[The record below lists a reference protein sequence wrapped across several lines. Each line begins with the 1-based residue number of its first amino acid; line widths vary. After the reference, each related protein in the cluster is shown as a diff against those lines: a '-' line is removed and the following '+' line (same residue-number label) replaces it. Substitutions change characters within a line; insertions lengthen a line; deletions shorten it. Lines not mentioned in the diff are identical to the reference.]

1 MAGKCCGHTHAILF
15 IISTQ
20 ILLLAFVLLLLG
32 TVYYI
37 QDRPKERDYAE
48 STCRVLAGSY
58 RAKKY
63 KRRDHYYPTWEVQHS
78 GPRFINA
85 TIGSNGGYPTEEYAQ
100 KALQKMSVRIVA
112 PTSPMRTLY
121 LTMNYVRICIMHCL
135 FCRSVGISPAGT
147 KRASQP

>member
-48 STCRVLAGSY
+48 STCRVLAGRY
-58 RAKKY
+58 QTKIY
-63 KRRDHYYPTWEVQHS
+63 KRRDRHYPTWEVQHS

-85 TIGSNGGYPTEEYAQ
+85 TIKSNRGYQTREYAQ
-100 KALQKMSVRIVA
+100 EAVQQISVRIVA
-112 PTSPMRTLY
+112 PT
-121 LTMNYVRICIMHCL
+121 
-135 FCRSVGISPAGT
+135 
-147 KRASQP
+147 